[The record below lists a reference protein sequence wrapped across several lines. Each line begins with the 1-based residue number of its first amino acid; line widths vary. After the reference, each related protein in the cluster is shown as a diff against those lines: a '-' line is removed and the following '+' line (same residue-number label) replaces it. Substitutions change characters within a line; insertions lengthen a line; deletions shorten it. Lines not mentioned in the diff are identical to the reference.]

1 MKLCDLRPALFAGVL
16 VCLTSLPAQAQSV
29 TCIREPI
36 SVATVRG
43 EGLAELMPP
52 IVFTCSGG
60 SEQTQLTFDLD
71 IFLSAEVANPVIGP
85 GPNDIDA
92 VLVATAPPALGLS
105 EEKPPTAGQDLPVL
119 DIIQCQRNPNLN
131 RAISCTNV
139 PFQGI
144 SRRYML
150 RRLRARH
157 IHATNRADRYRSVVQ
172 RGHQSELL
180 RRSAA
185 CQPPQRRDRS
195 GLPAAGHWTTA
206 KTIHP
211 RERKSADS
219 PQAL

>member
-1 MKLCDLRPALFAGVL
+1 MKLCHMRSALLAGVL
-16 VCLTSLPAQAQSV
+16 FCLTSLPAQAQSV

-92 VLVATAPPALGLS
+92 VLVATAPPALALS
-105 EEKPPTAGQDLPVL
+105 EEKPPTAGQGLPVL

-139 PFQGI
+139 PFRGI
-144 SRRYML
+144 SRRYIL
-150 RRLRARH
+150 RRLRAR
-157 IHATNRADRYRSVVQ
+157 ATSTLQTGPIVTGASFSGGINQNFFDDPPLANRPNVSI
-172 RGHQSELL
+172 E
-180 RRSAA
+180 
-185 CQPPQRRDRS
+185 
-195 GLPAAGHWTTA
+195 AG
-206 KTIHP
+206 
-211 RERKSADS
+211 
-219 PQAL
+219 